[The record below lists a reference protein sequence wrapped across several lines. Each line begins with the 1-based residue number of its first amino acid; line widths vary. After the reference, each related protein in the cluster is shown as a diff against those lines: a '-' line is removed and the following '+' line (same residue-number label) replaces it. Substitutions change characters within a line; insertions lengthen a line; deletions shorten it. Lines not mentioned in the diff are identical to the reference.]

1 LWNALTGDIKKIF
14 SDLTTGEITCF
25 ALDNLKKR
33 MLIGDSKGITG
44 IFNVFNGAKIKNL
57 PKHQGEVSHIVHC
70 SQKPNGYQEEGK
82 NFKN

>member
-1 LWNALTGDIKKIF
+1 
-14 SDLTTGEITCF
+14 
-25 ALDNLKKR
+25 